1 MPMHIVRAAI
11 AACLLFGLAGCQSS
25 NATSA
30 PTATAVASPTA
41 AASAA
46 PPDVVSMTLPG
57 NWQKVELS
65 QESIQSLI
73 TTLGPS
79 NPQLA
84 AALNQ
89 MLQPGALDRFLLFAL
104 DYDGGTYVGNANVSS
119 AAIAGLSLD
128 SVGPIIVAQLTSAG
142 ATNVE
147 SAPVTLPA
155 GHALGLSYGL
165 RVSSTSTT
173 VNVAGRAFL
182 VVSGD
187 RLYQVTFSCIAADPA
202 PCLTQADEMIQTFRI
217 GT

>member
-1 MPMHIVRAAI
+1 MA
-11 AACLLFGLAGCQSS
+11 
-25 NATSA
+25 
-30 PTATAVASPTA
+30 
-41 AASAA
+41 
-46 PPDVVSMTLPG
+46 LPG

-65 QESIQSLI
+65 QEAIQGLI

-84 AALNQ
+84 TALNQ
-89 MLQPGALDRFLLFAL
+89 MLQPGALAKFLLFAL
-104 DYDGGTYVGNANVSS
+104 DYDGKTYVGNANVSS
-119 AAIAGLSLD
+119 AAIPGLSLD
-128 SVGPIIVAQLTSAG
+128 SVGPLIDAQLTSAG

-155 GHALGLSYGL
+155 GDALRLSYGL

-182 VVSGD
+182 IVSGD

-202 PCLTQADEMIQTFRI
+202 PCLTQADQMIQSFRI